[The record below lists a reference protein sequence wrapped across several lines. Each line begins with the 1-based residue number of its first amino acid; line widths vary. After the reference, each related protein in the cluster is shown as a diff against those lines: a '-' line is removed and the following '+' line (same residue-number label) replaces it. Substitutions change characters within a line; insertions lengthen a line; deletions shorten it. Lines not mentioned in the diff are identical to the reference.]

1 MSVPPPPP
9 ADDEDAVLASLVAQA
24 SIATPSAIGAA
35 RSSTSALRGD
45 RGQISFAEPAE
56 DMTQASDSTTFPSST
71 LSTLGR
77 HTSSSKFGVVVL
89 RTSECAEKLL
99 CLGLKRGGST
109 FCIDPKCAKAG
120 DHGTGLPAYDLG
132 PNGGLFIA
140 KNPASAFCTPV
151 VPLEDI
157 SQTTLEEIQG
167 EKHSMEDWTKKF
179 VALKRLKQV
188 TNEGNLEASLK
199 ETENKI
205 SSMKDLRTPFTLQK
219 SKSKTTSFLVQNF
232 SPHHKILT
240 GELKEVVRQISS
252 DSTLIP
258 TTIREIEDSV
268 TEAGDIIRALFL
280 EQEEMARET
289 GDAVEGLGVKF
300 DQLSMEIGPRE
311 ELPEE
316 YQAPTLW
323 GIISSMIRSIQE
335 TSPSTAEANQQAMDS
350 RLAGVESSIGT
361 FFSRVQAEM
370 SSKLSAAQIKSRNG
384 VDKLRSQFVKGFEGL
399 IGRMSALESNSS
411 TAEKLLELESKLQAH
426 DMALNRVAT
435 RTAFASESSSIPA
448 PDFSKDPKF
457 MAMEAEIA
465 HLHTIVKD
473 ANTVMQRLQSKVDTS
488 AIKFGSLGVASVDD
502 CKAWVALKFGSQA
515 YGLLFDLNLVLEWCA
530 PQENGDVL
538 SMLTTME
545 KRHKMQIATTNEAR
559 AIYSMKN
566 EFPQLLYKDF
576 PGTGRD
582 PSFLTAMKE
591 FADWETPETGVRDR
605 ILNRLGNMNSMFGEQ
620 IATTMSA
627 EPEARA
633 LALSM
638 LSVSVG
644 CCRELVTYFDE
655 TMNELTIKSKF
666 TTRKAFSLVTQVV
679 RRFFMDLYKV
689 RAQVYS
695 SLSTT
700 DSAGQCAWILYGV
713 LRTHDVM
720 TEYVKARFK
729 NHPSV
734 SSEYIRFLSTN
745 SGFESLKTLED
756 QVDSLKKTSCQLVKD
771 VTAAKKASDTASSS
785 INTVKKDVTELKK
798 QAQRRNGQGGDKK

>member
-1 MSVPPPPP
+1 MHV
-9 ADDEDAVLASLVAQA
+9 
-24 SIATPSAIGAA
+24 
-35 RSSTSALRGD
+35 
-45 RGQISFAEPAE
+45 
-56 DMTQASDSTTFPSST
+56 SDSTTFPSST
-71 LSTLGR
+71 SVTFSRSTPA
-77 HTSSSKFGVVVL
+77 SKFGVVAL

-120 DHGTGLPAYDLG
+120 DHGTGLPAFDLG
-132 PNGGLFIA
+132 PTGGLFIA

-151 VPLEDI
+151 VHLEDI
-157 SQTTLEEIQG
+157 SQSTLEEIQA

-179 VALKRLKQV
+179 VAIKRLNQV
-188 TNEGNLEASLK
+188 KNEGNLDASLK
-199 ETENKI
+199 ETEKKI
-205 SSMKDLRTPFTLQK
+205 SSMDKLRTPFTLQK
-219 SKSKTTSFLVQNF
+219 AKSKTTSFLVENF
-232 SPHHKILT
+232 SPHHKILS
-240 GELKEVVRQISS
+240 GEFKEVIRQVSS
-252 DSTLIP
+252 DSTIIP
-258 TTIREIEDSV
+258 NAIRETENLV
-268 TEAGDIIRALFL
+268 TEVGDIIRALYL
-280 EQEEMARET
+280 EQLEMGRET
-289 GDAVEGLGVKF
+289 GDAVEGLGIKF

-316 YQAPTLW
+316 YQAPALW

-335 TSPSTAEANQQAMDS
+335 TSPSTAEANQQAMNS
-350 RLAGVESSIGT
+350 RLAGVESSVAT
-361 FFSRVQAEM
+361 FFSRVRAEM
-370 SSKLSAAQIKSRNG
+370 SSKLSTAQVESRNS

-399 IGRMSALESNSS
+399 LSRMSAIESDSS
-411 TAEKLLELESKLQAH
+411 TIEKILELESKLKAQ
-426 DMALNRVAT
+426 DMALNRAAN
-435 RTAFASESSSIPA
+435 RTMFASPSHLTSPSSDI
-448 PDFSKDPKF
+448 SKDPKF
-457 MAMEAEIA
+457 IAMEAEVL
-465 HLHTIVKD
+465 HLQTLVKG
-473 ANTVMQRLQSKVDTS
+473 ANSSMQRLQSKVDTS
-488 AIKFGSLGVASVDD
+488 AIKFGSLGVTSVDD

-591 FADWETPETGVRDR
+591 FADWEAPETGVRDR

-655 TMNELTIKSKF
+655 TMNELTIKPKF
-666 TTRKAFSLVTQVV
+666 ATRKAFSLVTQVV

-720 TEYVKARFK
+720 AEYVKARFK

-756 QVDSLKKTSCQLVKD
+756 QVESLKKTSCQLVKD

-785 INTVKKDVTELKK
+785 IDTVKKDVSELKK
-798 QAQRRNGQGGDKK
+798 QAQRRNGQSGDKK